1 MQRASRRK
9 SPEGAPPSPPVKI
22 ARFHAILGPMITL
35 TEGAVRQLKHIQA
48 QENKEGQVLR
58 VSVIAGGCSGMSYKL
73 DFVPGIT
80 DKDKVFEQEG
90 IKIAIDPKSALF
102 LKDMTLDYSSG
113 LSGKGFEFHNPNA
126 KKSCGCGTSFSA

>member
-1 MQRASRRK
+1 
-9 SPEGAPPSPPVKI
+9 
-22 ARFHAILGPMITL
+22 MIQL
-35 TEGAVRQLKHIQA
+35 TDNAAKQLKDIQR
-48 QENKEGQVLR
+48 QENKEGHVLR
-58 VSVIAGGCSGMSYKL
+58 VSVVAGGCSGMSYKL
-73 DFVPGIT
+73 DFVPGAN
-80 DKDKVFEQEG
+80 DKDKVFEQSG